1 MLIISTMA
9 KEQEV
14 ERFLREFKEK
24 LKIWDVI
31 FRNDRAKNAQALLDL
46 ELRPSDRNKILEN
59 LQSTDYSEGPLDEKL
74 YGGSDMWVF
83 GKEVKLHEVYIKIT
97 MGFPGKSV
105 ICISFHIS
113 ERQMSYPFKKQ

>member
-1 MLIISTMA
+1 MA

-24 LKIWDVI
+24 LKVWDVI
-31 FRNDRAKNAQALLDL
+31 FRNDRSKNAQALLDL
-46 ELRPSDRNKILEN
+46 ELRPIDRNKILEN
-59 LQSTDYSEGPLDEKL
+59 LKPTDYSEGPLEETL

-83 GKEVKLHEVYIKIT
+83 GKLVKLQEIYIKIT
-97 MGFPGKSV
+97 MGFLGKSV

-113 ERQMSYPFKKQ
+113 EHQMNYPFKNQ

>member
-1 MLIISTMA
+1 MA

-24 LKIWDVI
+24 MKVWDVI
-31 FRNDRAKNAQALLDL
+31 FRDDRMKNAKALLNM
-46 ELRPSDRNKILEN
+46 ELCPIDRKKILEN
-59 LQSTDYSEGPLDEKL
+59 LKPNDYSEGPLEETL

-83 GKEVKLHEVYIKIT
+83 GKEVKLNEVYIKIT
-97 MGFPGKSV
+97 MGFPGKNV

-113 ERQMSYPFKKQ
+113 EQKMNYPFKNK